1 MRVDRPSPRRYP
13 HGGLTEASAPPPVA
27 ANRTE
32 RKGAKHKR
40 RLPIALVIVPV
51 VVVATIAAVILVL
64 SGGEGGGILG
74 NGPDDTVPEFDFTV
88 KRSEVVPTAEAADVA
103 ALEISA
109 TQVQSEIT
117 PVLDDLFTN
126 AFLDPSNWR
135 EGDYAEVLEAFAPG
149 ALSSAQQGLEAITL
163 GAGAGDVYEVVE
175 PTKGSLEYTI
185 LFDPEGIVDTAVV
198 KFRFYAL
205 GERKDATYM
214 SIVSHGQLFLQDVD
228 GWKIT
233 AFDVIRNDAV
243 TTPPAP
249 APSGSAS
256 TTPSS

>member
-1 MRVDRPSPRRYP
+1 M
-13 HGGLTEASAPPPVA
+13 TEASNPPPVA

-32 RKGAKHKR
+32 RRGAKHKR
-40 RLPIALVIVPV
+40 RPPIALVIVPI

-64 SGGEGGGILG
+64 SGGDGGVLGIG
-74 NGPDDTVPEFDFTV
+74 NGPDDSVPGFDFTV

-109 TQVQSEIT
+109 TEVQAEIT

-126 AFLDPSNWR
+126 GFLDPSNWR

-163 GAGAGDVYEVVE
+163 GAGAGDVYEDVE

-185 LFDPEGIVDTAVV
+185 LFDTEGNVDTAAV

-214 SIVSHGQLFLQDVD
+214 SIVSHGQLFLRDVD